1 MQRAIRPFVVFF
13 LIVACSGL
21 PAQQHSEANQQPAG
35 TTKEVQWLRSAS
47 EAARLAKATGKP
59 ILVYVRSQNCHYCDL
74 LQQNTW
80 SDPAVKAMIMRDMVP
95 LKLTLEENR
104 DAVKA
109 LKVKGFP
116 AVILFTPDRQFLAK
130 IDGYLAPGEFESRI
144 ANARHSVAAD
154 PYAPTRR

>member
-21 PAQQHSEANQQPAG
+21 PAQQHSETNQQPAG

-47 EAARLAKATGKP
+47 EAARLAKTTGKP

>member
-1 MQRAIRPFVVFF
+1 MIQRF
-13 LIVACSGL
+13 LYCFLWICSLVACSSL
-21 PAQQHSEANQQPAG
+21 QAQQPAAAIQ
-35 TTKEVQWLRSAS
+35 EVQWLRSAS
-47 EAARLAKATGKP
+47 EAARMAKATGKP

-109 LKVKGFP
+109 MKVKGFP
-116 AVILFTPDRQFLAK
+116 AVILFTPDREYIAK
-130 IDGYLAPGEFESRI
+130 LDGYMAPKEFEARI
-144 ANARHSVAAD
+144 AKARHSLAAD
-154 PYAPTRR
+154 PSAAIKR